1 MTGGSRANPDVLVI
15 GGGPVG
21 LAAAIGCRLAG
32 LRVTV
37 VEPRLGP
44 IDKACGEGL
53 MPGAL
58 AELELLGVR
67 PHGHPIAGI
76 SYHDRSRSA
85 RHRFA
90 DGPGR
95 GVRRTELSR
104 ALYERAD
111 EVGVQTVEARVST
124 LVQDARGVS
133 VLFGEGT
140 GIRSRWVIGCDG
152 LHSTVRRL
160 AGLEPG
166 APPQLRPGLPSS
178 GGLRATRASGD
189 GRRYGLRRHYR
200 LAPWSELVEVF
211 WSDGYEVYVTP
222 VDDELVGVAV
232 LGSRGLSF
240 DDAIAGIPELI
251 ARLAGAHPD
260 GGLSGAGPLRQ
271 RVRAHAAG
279 RVLLAGDAAGYLD
292 ALTGEGM
299 RIGFAQA
306 AAAVRVVAG
315 ANDGPLDVRVG
326 ERAAAAYERE
336 WRRASGTANRFTGA
350 LLAASRSPLRQ
361 AIVPVAV
368 RFPFVFAG
376 AVEVIAR

>member
-1 MTGGSRANPDVLVI
+1 M

-21 LAAAIGCRLAG
+21 MAAAIGARLAG
-32 LRVTV
+32 LRVSV
-37 VEPRLGP
+37 LEPRHDP

-58 AELELLGVR
+58 AELERLAVR

-76 SYHDRSRSA
+76 CYRDSSHTA
-85 RHRFA
+85 EHRFA
-90 DGPGR
+90 GGPGR

-104 ALYERAD
+104 SLHERAG
-111 EVGVQTVEARVST
+111 ELGVQTLDGRVSG

-133 VLFGEGT
+133 TTIDRGAE
-140 GIRSRWVIGCDG
+140 IRSRWVIGCDG

-160 AGLEPG
+160 AGLDSTTQG
-166 APPQLRPGLPSS
+166 RGPQ
-178 GGLRATRASGD
+178 A

-200 LAPWSELVEVF
+200 LAPWSDLVEVF

-232 LGSRGLSF
+232 LGPRGLSVEA
-240 DDAIAGIPELI
+240 AIAGVPALA
-251 ARLAGAHPD
+251 ARLAGALPD
-260 GGLSGAGPLRQ
+260 GSVAGAGPLRQ
-271 RVRAHAAG
+271 RVWAHGSG

-306 AAAVRVVAG
+306 AAAVRVIAG
-315 ANDGPLDVRVG
+315 APDGATDLRIGP
-326 ERAAAAYERE
+326 RAAADYERQ

-350 LLAASRSPLRQ
+350 LLAASRSPLRR
-361 AIVPVAV
+361 AIVPVAE
-368 RFPFVFAG
+368 RFPVVFRT